1 MCLVPMKIK
10 SVSPSGQKYS
20 FIPCG
25 KCAECRKSYQQQWFF
40 RLACELE
47 CAKKRGWHIGFFT
60 LTYNDEHLPWCH
72 FDDHFHE
79 SVMCFR
85 KDDVLRLVHR
95 LRKYYHK
102 EEGVVGL
109 RYLIASEFGEH
120 TRRPHYHGI
129 IAFPPSIAPDDML
142 SHIESFWSTSRK
154 EGMKSLGFVFPSE
167 KVYASEK
174 FICQSAYGAAA
185 YASKYCCKDLD
196 FEKYVSDCRDLPCTV
211 DRHDLNSFHIQ
222 SQSLGFEFVKNM
234 SDSEKYK
241 LYTEGLQLVGS
252 SRPLPIPIYIRNKIF
267 FDTEYSYDDDGKRLV
282 RRYASDFVKKY
293 ASEIWTKKVDFYR
306 GFFDQCMTLDYWK
319 SLDFPDDSMAI
330 DAYNTSLKVR
340 DYMNGVN
347 SMAIYFVSYF
357 GVPVYAREH
366 DPIKSWLSRYEKCW
380 FEDPLGYERTDEDI
394 CIDYI
399 ISSIRYQNKE
409 KSYEKM
415 NQLNKVLDFHHN
427 LNKVG

>member
-1 MCLVPMKIK
+1 
-10 SVSPSGQKYS
+10 
-20 FIPCG
+20 
-25 KCAECRKSYQQQWFF
+25 
-40 RLACELE
+40 
-47 CAKKRGWHIGFFT
+47 
-60 LTYNDEHLPWCH
+60 
-72 FDDHFHE
+72 
-79 SVMCFR
+79 
-85 KDDVLRLVHR
+85 
-95 LRKYYHK
+95 
-102 EEGVVGL
+102 
-109 RYLIASEFGEH
+109 
-120 TRRPHYHGI
+120 
-129 IAFPPSIAPDDML
+129 
-142 SHIESFWSTSRK
+142 
-154 EGMKSLGFVFPSE
+154 
-167 KVYASEK
+167 
-174 FICQSAYGAAA
+174 
-185 YASKYCCKDLD
+185 
-196 FEKYVSDCRDLPCTV
+196 
-211 DRHDLNSFHIQ
+211 
-222 SQSLGFEFVKNM
+222 M

-319 SLDFPDDSMAI
+319 SLDLPDDSMAI
-330 DAYNTSLKVR
+330 DAYNTSLKIR
-340 DYMNGVN
+340 DYMHGVN